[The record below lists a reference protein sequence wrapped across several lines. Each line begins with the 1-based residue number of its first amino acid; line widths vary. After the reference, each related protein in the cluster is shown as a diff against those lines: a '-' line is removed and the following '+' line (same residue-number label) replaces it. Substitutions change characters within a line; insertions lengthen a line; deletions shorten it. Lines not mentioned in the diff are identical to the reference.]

1 MSTVLALVIGVGVG
15 VVVGT
20 LGAGGG
26 ILSVPVLVYLLGQS
40 PHEAASGS
48 LVIVLVTALVS
59 LPSRARHHQVRWR
72 DGALFGLL
80 SSAGAWAGSWLNSL
94 VDGQVL
100 MLLFS
105 VLLLV
110 VAALM
115 ARRALAE
122 RRTEAPAVESEPAT
136 PEEPS
141 SPSAADLVDEAEDAA
156 EVLMDIPWEAQ
167 AGATAGTTTSVP
179 GPRGRRLLLVA
190 LVASATGLLTG
201 FFGVGG
207 GFVVVPVL
215 LLVLR
220 CGTREAAGTS
230 LLVMVVAALV
240 SLAQRAS
247 DGLELDWATVLFFTL
262 GSASGGVLGG
272 PLSQRLRPSTLTA
285 LFALLLTAVAVF
297 SLVGTL

>member
-15 VVVGT
+15 VVVGA

-122 RRTEAPAVESEPAT
+122 RRTEAPTDRKST
-136 PEEPS
+136 RLNS
-141 SPSAADLVDEAEDAA
+141 SH
-156 EVLMDIPWEAQ
+156 W
-167 AGATAGTTTSVP
+167 
-179 GPRGRRLLLVA
+179 
-190 LVASATGLLTG
+190 
-201 FFGVGG
+201 
-207 GFVVVPVL
+207 
-215 LLVLR
+215 
-220 CGTREAAGTS
+220 
-230 LLVMVVAALV
+230 
-240 SLAQRAS
+240 
-247 DGLELDWATVLFFTL
+247 
-262 GSASGGVLGG
+262 
-272 PLSQRLRPSTLTA
+272 
-285 LFALLLTAVAVF
+285 
-297 SLVGTL
+297 